1 MPGARRVAVRRCP
14 RPHAGRRRRRCAAAL
29 ALLGAACAPADGRPA
44 RPELLASSPSSPPA
58 TRGPAAGADA
68 GAVAGDAGT
77 RAATPAD
84 PEPPPLPASETAD
97 LLIRG
102 GMVVDGSGGAARR
115 AEVVVRGEHIVHV
128 GPVADGFH
136 AAREIDARG
145 KVVTP
150 GFIDAHAHAD
160 PLGDVRPA
168 LAMGVTT
175 LVVGQD
181 GRSPGDAAIA
191 DWARAV
197 EKARPMIHAAAL
209 VGHATVRAR
218 AGAAAGAPSAAQLA
232 TMARVVA
239 EGMDEGAFGLSTGL
253 EYWPGRGA
261 KLEELVAV
269 ARPVAARGGLVMSHL
284 RSEDDDAI
292 DGALDELVAQGRG
305 AGARVHVAHL
315 KVVYGKGVARAEA
328 LLARMAA
335 AREAGVAVSA
345 DIYPYE
351 ASFTG
356 IEIVFPDWAK
366 ADWAAARARRRAEL
380 AEYLRKRITLR
391 NGPGATLFGTGK
403 WTGRTLAE
411 VAATLGKPFEDVL
424 IDDIGP
430 NGASAA
436 YFVMD
441 PALQARL
448 LVDAHVVIGSDGGG
462 GGRHPRG
469 HGTFAKVLR
478 EAVVEKKQLALEEA
492 VRKMTGAT
500 AALLGLDALEGAMKR
515 GQVRSGWAADLLV
528 FDPARVRDRAT
539 YREPH
544 LLAEGFDVVLVAG
557 RLVRDAG
564 AFTAARPG
572 KVLRRGR
579 SP

>member
-1 MPGARRVAVRRCP
+1 MTGARPAVAIASLPAGAGGWRRL
-14 RPHAGRRRRRCAAAL
+14 GAAVL
-29 ALLGAACAPADGRPA
+29 ALLGAGCAPADGRPA
-44 RPELLASSPSSPPA
+44 APQVAASAAPAPPPSTPPA
-58 TRGPAAGADA
+58 AADA
-68 GAVAGDAGT
+68 AAAPGDAGSPDAT
-77 RAATPAD
+77 AAE

-102 GMVVDGSGGAARR
+102 GMVVDGSGRTARR
-115 AEVVVRGEHIVHV
+115 AEVVVRGERIVHV

-181 GRSPGDAAIA
+181 GRSPGDASIA

-197 EKARPMIHAAAL
+197 TKARPMINAATL
-209 VGHATVRAR
+209 VGHATVRTR

-232 TMARVVA
+232 TMARLVG
-239 EGMDEGAFGLSTGL
+239 EGMDQGAFGLSTGL

-261 KLEELVAV
+261 KLEELVEI
-269 ARPVAARGGLVMSHL
+269 ARPVGARGGLVMSHL

-305 AGARVHVAHL
+305 AGARVHVAHI
-315 KVVYGKGVARAEA
+315 KVVYGKGVARAES

-335 AREAGVAVSA
+335 ARQAGVAVSA

-366 ADWAAARARRRAEL
+366 GDWAAATGRRRAEL
-380 AEYLRKRITLR
+380 ADYLRKRITRR

-403 WTGRTLAE
+403 WTGQTLAE
-411 VAATLGKPFEDVL
+411 VAAKLGKPFEDVL

-448 LVDAHVVIGSDGGG
+448 LLDPHVVVGSDGGG

-469 HGTFAKVLR
+469 HGTFARVLR
-478 EAVVEKKQLALEEA
+478 EAVVEQKQLSLEAA
-492 VRKMTGAT
+492 VHKMSGAT
-500 AALLGLDALEGAMKR
+500 AQLLGLDAVDGAMKR

-564 AFTAARPG
+564 VFTAARPG
-572 KVLRRGR
+572 QVLLRAQR
-579 SP
+579 P

>member
-1 MPGARRVAVRRCP
+1 MAAST
-14 RPHAGRRRRRCAAAL
+14 AAAPSTSAWPAL
-29 ALLGAACAPADGRPA
+29 A
-44 RPELLASSPSSPPA
+44 
-58 TRGPAAGADA
+58 AAGTAPS
-68 GAVAGDAGT
+68 DAGT
-77 RAATPAD
+77 PDATATATATE

-97 LLIRG
+97 LIIRG
-102 GMVVDGSGGAARR
+102 GVVIDGSGRAGRR
-115 AEVVVRGEHIVHV
+115 AEVVVRGERIVHV
-128 GPVADGFH
+128 GPVDAGFR

-181 GRSPGDAAIA
+181 GRSPGDGTIA

-197 EKARPMIHAAAL
+197 EKARPMINAATL
-209 VGHATVRAR
+209 VGHATVRTR
-218 AGAAAGAPSAAQLA
+218 AGAAAGAPSTAQLA
-232 TMARVVA
+232 TMARLVG
-239 EGMDEGAFGLSTGL
+239 EGMDQGAFGLSTGL

-261 KLEELVAV
+261 KLEELVEI
-269 ARPVAARGGLVMSHL
+269 ARPVGARGGLVMSHL

-292 DGALDELVAQGRG
+292 DAALDELVAQGRG
-305 AGARVHVAHL
+305 AGARVHVAHI
-315 KVVYGKGVARAEA
+315 KVVHGKGVARAES

-335 AREAGVAVSA
+335 ARQAGVAVSA

-366 ADWAAARARRRAEL
+366 SDWAAATGRRRPEL
-380 AEYLRKRITLR
+380 AEHLRRRIALR

-403 WTGRTLAE
+403 WTGQTLAE
-411 VAATLGKPFEDVL
+411 VATKLGKPFEDVL

-448 LVDAHVVIGSDGGG
+448 LLDPHVVIGSDGGG

-478 EAVVEKKQLALEEA
+478 EAVVEKQQLSLEA
-492 VRKMTGAT
+492 AIRKMSGAT
-500 AALLGLDALEGAMKR
+500 AELIGLDALEGAMKR
-515 GQVRSGWAADLLV
+515 GRVRSGWAADLLV
-528 FDPARVRDRAT
+528 FDPTRVRDRAT

-557 RLVRDAG
+557 RLVREAG
-564 AFTAARPG
+564 VFTAARSG
-572 KVLRRGR
+572 KVLLRER
-579 SP
+579 PP